1 MSTIGIV
8 AGFGAGSAAAIGAAL
23 LLRRRRIIIQV
34 RGESMYPAL
43 RHGDRLLVRPC
54 EAAEVS
60 VGDIVVIE
68 SPGRDLSWTT
78 PPATRWTRDRRWL
91 VKRVVAVPGDRR
103 PDVLPAVTR
112 VPEVVA
118 PKTLIVLSDNGG
130 LDSRVFGPIPFERLF
145 GVAVRRMFDERG
157 GGREAI
163 RRDAPSP

>member
-1 MSTIGIV
+1 M
-8 AGFGAGSAAAIGAAL
+8 
-23 LLRRRRIIIQV
+23 
-34 RGESMYPAL
+34 
-43 RHGDRLLVRPC
+43 
-54 EAAEVS
+54 S